1 MPAAVP
7 GNGFATE
14 PVQAAAKAQRHLLA
28 PGKNTG
34 TTAACAKRLGI
45 VDATNP
51 GLLAGR
57 QSRLPV
63 TKAIARTPCQR
74 HRCGAAATATAE
86 YTALRTHH
94 IP

>member
-7 GNGFATE
+7 DNGFATE

-28 PGKNTG
+28 LGKKPAPRPLAQSALASST
-34 TTAACAKRLGI
+34 RLTL
-45 VDATNP
+45 AF
-51 GLLAGR
+51 LAGR

-63 TKAIARTPCQR
+63 TRAIARTPCQR